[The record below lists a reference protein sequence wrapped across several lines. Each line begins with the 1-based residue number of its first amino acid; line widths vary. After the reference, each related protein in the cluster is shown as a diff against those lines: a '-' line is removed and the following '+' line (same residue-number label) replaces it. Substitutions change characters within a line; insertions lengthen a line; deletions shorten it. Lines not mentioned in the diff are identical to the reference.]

1 MADQITLNLA
11 HSPDPDDAFMWWPLF
26 EINGE
31 RPRLET
37 GRFRFE
43 PVMQDIESLNRRS
56 DSGEFEIT
64 AMSCAQYARV
74 ADRYAITSCG
84 ASMGENY
91 GPKLI
96 SREAMVPADVC
107 ADDIVVAIPGERTS
121 AFAALCMMLGRGRFR
136 WEEADF
142 KQIIDLVA
150 DGTFAVGLII
160 HEGQLTFEQQGLHL
174 IEDMGQ
180 WWYGQTGLPL
190 PLGVNTV
197 RLDLEDLYGPGTL
210 AELTTLL
217 QHSVEYALAHRGES
231 VKYALD
237 WARDMTVEQ
246 ADEFI
251 GLYVNKWTLQFG
263 EVGEQAVRKFLGSA
277 AEHGALPSV
286 ERVRYIAPE
295 LSV

>member
-1 MADQITLNLA
+1 MSEQITLHLA

-31 RPRLET
+31 PPRLDT

-43 PVMQDIESLNRRS
+43 PVMQDIETLNRRS
-56 DSGEFEIT
+56 DASELEIT

-91 GPKLI
+91 GPKLV
-96 SREAMVPADVC
+96 SREPMTPADIC
-107 ADDIVVAIPGERTS
+107 DKDTVVAIPGERTS
-121 AFAALCMMLGRGRFR
+121 AFAALCMMLGKDRFR

-142 KQIIDLVA
+142 KEIIDLVA
-150 DGTFAVGLII
+150 DGTYPVGLII

-174 IEDMGQ
+174 IEDMGR
-180 WWYGQTGLPL
+180 WWHEQTGLPL
-190 PLGVNTV
+190 PLGVNAV
-197 RLDLEDLYGPGTL
+197 RIDLEDTHAPGTL
-210 AELTTLL
+210 AAITTLL
-217 QHSVEYALAHRGES
+217 QHSVEYALAHRTES
-231 VKYALD
+231 VQYALD
-237 WARDMTVEQ
+237 WARDMTIEQ

-263 EVGEQAVRKFLGSA
+263 ETGEHAVRRFLTAA
-277 AEHGALPSV
+277 AEDGALPPV
-286 ERVRYIAPE
+286 ERVRYVAPE
-295 LSV
+295 LSA